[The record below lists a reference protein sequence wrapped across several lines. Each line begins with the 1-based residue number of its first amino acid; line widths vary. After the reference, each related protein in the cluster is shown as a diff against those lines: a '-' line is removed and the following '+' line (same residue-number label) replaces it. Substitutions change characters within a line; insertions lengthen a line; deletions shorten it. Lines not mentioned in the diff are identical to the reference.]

1 MANQL
6 VLEVKNVSKSF
17 ELHRNVKQNL
27 KEKIMHLLVE
37 KKQISHTFQALK
49 NVSFNLYKG
58 EALGIIG
65 ENGAGK
71 STLLRIL
78 SGVTQPDVG
87 QINYYGKT
95 VSILDI
101 GAGFHPELSGIE
113 NIYLAASLYK
123 FTKTEINQQLNA
135 IISFSGISEF
145 INEPVKNYSSGMY
158 LRLAFSI
165 ITCLQADLY
174 IIDEVINVGDANFQS
189 KCKTRMEELMA
200 AGKTLLIASHNMNEM
215 VVLCNRIILME
226 KGEVIENGGAEVIQK
241 YMARALPQFFE
252 FKGNTFFHL
261 KDLKTATHSIQEL
274 IIHQTGIENYTLLSQ
289 GIDCSNSFTV
299 FFQFQLLKQLRLLFR
314 LKIFDSAGALVF
326 ACSSIENKDYINS
339 VGNYRLTFNMPKN
352 LFNERAYSID
362 LVLVDLQQQTILY
375 TVENIITV
383 KMAHPDYEYNS
394 ELKMYSPGLVKPV
407 VSTHVTKY

>member
-6 VLEVKNVSKSF
+6 VLEVKNISKSF

-49 NVSFNLYKG
+49 NVSFDLYKG

-78 SGVTQPDVG
+78 SGVTQPDAG
-87 QINYYGKT
+87 QINYYGKA

-158 LRLAFSI
+158 LRLAFST

-189 KCKTRMEELMA
+189 KCKTRMEELLA

-226 KGEVIENGGAEVIQK
+226 KGEVIEIGGAEVIQK

-274 IIHQTGIENYTLLSQ
+274 IIHQAGIENYTLLSQ

-326 ACSSIENKDYINS
+326 ACSSIENKDDINS

-383 KMAHPDYEYNS
+383 KMAHPDYEYNN